1 MKGRKVDASDK
12 SDRCEEYPG
21 SAAGLGGLNETY
33 GCTEA
38 EYSGGM
44 NFSARDFPALS
55 TRLPRRRLQELAGLN
70 GMYHLNGLLTVCGQD
85 LVIPRTRPRPS
96 PSP

>member
-1 MKGRKVDASDK
+1 MLLTNRTGVKNTRDLLRAF
-12 SDRCEEYPG
+12 
-21 SAAGLGGLNETY
+21 GGLNETY

-55 TRLPRRRLQELAGLN
+55 TRLPRRRL
-70 GMYHLNGLLTVCGQD
+70 
-85 LVIPRTRPRPS
+85 
-96 PSP
+96 